1 MFSLSNM
8 SQENVQ
14 QETSTQRDKCHFRIE
29 FAYFVHDILCRYMFT
44 MFTILVYCI
53 QTFAHQHLT
62 PTASVFVLSLVLQV
76 FDQRSKYWT
85 ELNIH
90 ALNEKSGSPVLLQ

>member
-8 SQENVQ
+8 SQENVH
-14 QETSTQRDKCHFRIE
+14 QETSTRRDVIKCHASDFRIE

-53 QTFAHQHLT
+53 CSPALSTKTECVGVIISFAG
-62 PTASVFVLSLVLQV
+62 
-76 FDQRSKYWT
+76 
-85 ELNIH
+85 I
-90 ALNEKSGSPVLLQ
+90 